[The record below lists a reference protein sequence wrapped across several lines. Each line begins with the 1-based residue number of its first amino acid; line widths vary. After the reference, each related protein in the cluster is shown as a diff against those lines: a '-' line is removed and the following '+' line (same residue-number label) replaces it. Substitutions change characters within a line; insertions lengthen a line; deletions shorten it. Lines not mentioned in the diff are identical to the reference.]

1 MDVCL
6 ISMQNYYKFYC
17 GTSKPTLDQVRM
29 ELTSWVPSKLS

>member
-17 GTSKPTLDQVRM
+17 GASKPTLDQVCM
-29 ELTSWVPSKLS
+29 ELIIWVHSKLS